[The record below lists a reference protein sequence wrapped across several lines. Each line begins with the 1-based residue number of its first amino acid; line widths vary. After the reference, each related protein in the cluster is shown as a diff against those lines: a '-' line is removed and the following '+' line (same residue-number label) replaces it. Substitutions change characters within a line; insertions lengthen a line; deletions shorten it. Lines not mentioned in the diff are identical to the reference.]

1 MSRRLI
7 IRAVAQRELDD
18 AVAWY
23 HAREVGLDKRFLQEV
38 QKTMCRILENPGQF
52 PRWGKLKR
60 RAVIEVFPFTLHFRE
75 EGNDIVLLAVFN
87 ASRDPSQ
94 LLQRR

>member
-23 HAREVGLDKRFLQEV
+23 HALEAGLDKRFLGEV
-38 QKTMCRILENPGQF
+38 QKTTRRILENPSQF

-75 EGNDIVLLAVFN
+75 EGDDIILLAVFN
-87 ASRDPSQ
+87 ASRDPRQ
-94 LLQRR
+94 LLHRH